1 MRELIFQRKA
11 VRKLV
16 EYTWCLEQRVITL
29 LNLPPRVFC
38 NTLIL
43 RAENQIY
50 HKSWDEPMIHSLV
63 ALIYNKV

>member
-29 LNLPPRVFC
+29 LNLPCVFFV
-38 NTLIL
+38 
-43 RAENQIY
+43 
-50 HKSWDEPMIHSLV
+50 IHLS
-63 ALIYNKV
+63 

>member
-1 MRELIFQRKA
+1 MYKILHIVLELLI
-11 VRKLV
+11 
-16 EYTWCLEQRVITL
+16 CLFIVIGGSF
-29 LNLPPRVFC
+29 PVIIFC

-43 RAENQIY
+43 RVKNQAY